1 MKGDSTFFGSRE
13 MSPQEQIALLR
24 KELANVH
31 MELAV
36 ARREMELLRQEPG
49 RVMSTAG
56 AGPPSIAEAMGEEPS
71 PS

>member
-49 RVMSTAG
+49 RVLATAG